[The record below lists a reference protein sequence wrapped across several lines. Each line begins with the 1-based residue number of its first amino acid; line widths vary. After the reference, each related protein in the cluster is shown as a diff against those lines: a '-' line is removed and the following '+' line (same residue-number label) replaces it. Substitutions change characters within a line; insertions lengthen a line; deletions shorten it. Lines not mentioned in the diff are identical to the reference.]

1 MQPML
6 KKLYQILILPYTLLL
21 LYFMFVGFGR
31 TPYDYNIVRLTP
43 LVSTL
48 EFVQKSVL
56 WQNVAV
62 NIFGNIIM
70 FIPFGFLGWCY
81 PKYQNLR
88 ILSLDFIVAITIVE
102 SMQYFT
108 RLGVF
113 DIDDILLNTFGV
125 LLGYWIYK
133 TKIDFSTS

>member
-1 MQPML
+1 ML
-6 KKLYQILILPYTLLL
+6 KKLYQISILPYTLLL

-31 TPYDYNIVRLTP
+31 TPYDYNIVRLKP

-56 WQNVAV
+56 WQNVV
-62 NIFGNIIM
+62 INIFGNIIM

-81 PKYQNLR
+81 SKYQNLR
-88 ILSLDFIVAITIVE
+88 ILLLDFIVAITIVE

-133 TKIDFSTS
+133 TKIGFSTS

>member
-1 MQPML
+1 ML
-6 KKLYQILILPYTLLL
+6 KKLYQISILPYTLLL

-56 WQNVAV
+56 WQNVV
-62 NIFGNIIM
+62 INIFGNIIM

>member
-1 MQPML
+1 
-6 KKLYQILILPYTLLL
+6 
-21 LYFMFVGFGR
+21 MFVGFGR

-56 WQNVAV
+56 WQNVV
-62 NIFGNIIM
+62 INIFGNIIM
-70 FIPFGFLGWCY
+70 FIPFGFLGWCD

-88 ILSLDFIVAITIVE
+88 ILLLDFIVAIIIVE

-125 LLGYWIYK
+125 LLGYLGCR
-133 TKIDFSTS
+133 KISTAIH

>member
-1 MQPML
+1 ML
-6 KKLYQILILPYTLLL
+6 KKLYQILILPYALLL

-56 WQNVAV
+56 WQNVV
-62 NIFGNIIM
+62 INIFGNIIM
-70 FIPFGFLGWCY
+70 FIPFGFLGWCD

-88 ILSLDFIVAITIVE
+88 ILLLDFIVAIIIVE

-125 LLGYWIYK
+125 LLGYLGCR
-133 TKIDFSTS
+133 KISTAIH

>member
-1 MQPML
+1 ML

-56 WQNVAV
+56 WQNIVI
-62 NIFGNIIM
+62 NILGNIIM

-88 ILSLDFIVAITIVE
+88 ILLLDFIVAITIVE

-125 LLGYWIYK
+125 ILGYLGYR
-133 TKIDFSTS
+133 KISAVIH

>member
-1 MQPML
+1 ML

-31 TPYDYNIVRLTP
+31 TPYDYNIVRLAP

-56 WQNVAV
+56 WQNVAI
-62 NIFGNIIM
+62 NILGNIIM

-88 ILSLDFIVAITIVE
+88 ILSLDFIVAITLVE

-133 TKIDFSTS
+133 TKVGLSTS

>member
-1 MQPML
+1 
-6 KKLYQILILPYTLLL
+6 
-21 LYFMFVGFGR
+21 MFVGFGR

>member
-1 MQPML
+1 ML

-56 WQNVAV
+56 WQNVV
-62 NIFGNIIM
+62 INIFGNIIM